1 MRIVYGIL
9 AALMLLF
16 AVVQYNDPD
25 AVFWI
30 GVYGLSA
37 IWCAL
42 AALGSPV
49 LSFGPVRILFTLSL
63 LGAIAGVVWFWPTV
77 AEWWKQEIW
86 WNVETAREGMGMM
99 IVVVCLAITSFGVLR
114 RT

>member
-30 GVYGLSA
+30 GV
-37 IWCAL
+37 
-42 AALGSPV
+42 
-49 LSFGPVRILFTLSL
+49 
-63 LGAIAGVVWFWPTV
+63 
-77 AEWWKQEIW
+77 
-86 WNVETAREGMGMM
+86 
-99 IVVVCLAITSFGVLR
+99 
-114 RT
+114 